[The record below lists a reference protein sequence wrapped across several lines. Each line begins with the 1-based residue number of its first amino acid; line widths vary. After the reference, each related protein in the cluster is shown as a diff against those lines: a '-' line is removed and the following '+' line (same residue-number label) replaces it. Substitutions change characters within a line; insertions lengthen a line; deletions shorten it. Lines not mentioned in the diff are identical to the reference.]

1 MYRPSNRA
9 IRWAAAAAVLLLAV
23 LAGAPARAA
32 EQTPGFDPREA
43 TILELQSAMGTGL
56 VSAADLVD
64 YYLQRIAALDG
75 EGPAL
80 NAIAVLN
87 PGARQRAA
95 ILDLERAEGRL
106 RGPLHGIPV
115 VVKDNFETRGMPTSA
130 GSLSLAGFQPD
141 RDAHVVRRLLEAGAI
156 VLAKTNMHEFAYG
169 ITSVG
174 SAFGAVKNP
183 YDPARTPGGS
193 SGGTG
198 AAVAANLAAAGLG
211 TDTCGSVRI
220 PAAFNSLVAL
230 RPTQGLVS
238 RRGIVPLSGTQD
250 IAGPLTR
257 SVVDTAVLLDVIAHI
272 DPGDGQTAESY
283 QQRPRSYLEGLRP
296 GALRGSRIGVLE
308 EALLVEPDD
317 GVVANVV
324 GDAVNRMQALGATV
338 VRVSLPELWPT
349 LEARLNG
356 FFVLVYDFK
365 RDINAY
371 LAAQVEA
378 PVRSLAEIIA
388 FGLHHPEVDGS
399 LRASEAMAPASRR
412 DYLEAVADRAQA
424 RQMLLAL
431 MARERLDALAF
442 PAVRREPVRI
452 GHSQPGSNCLMSANT
467 GLPALVVPA
476 GFTPAG
482 LPAGLELL
490 GAPWSETK
498 LLALAYDYEQTV
510 RPRRPP
516 PEH

>member
-1 MYRPSNRA
+1 VTA
-9 IRWAAAAAVLLLAV
+9 LLLAA
-23 LAGAPARAA
+23 LAAAPCPAA
-32 EQTPGFDPREA
+32 DEMPPFDPREA
-43 TILELQSAMGTGL
+43 TIPELQTAMGTGAL
-56 VSAADLVD
+56 SAAGLVD
-64 YYLQRIAALDG
+64 YYLGRIAALDG
-75 EGPAL
+75 DAPTL
-80 NAIAVLN
+80 NAIAALN

-115 VVKDNFETRGMPTSA
+115 VVKDNFETRGMPTTA
-130 GSLSLAGFQPD
+130 GSLALAGFQPD
-141 RDAHVVRRLLEAGAI
+141 RDAHVIRRLRDAGAI

-183 YDPARTPGGS
+183 YDPGRTPGGS
-193 SGGTG
+193 SGGSA

-220 PAAFNSLVAL
+220 PAAFNSLVGL
-230 RPTQGLVS
+230 RSTQGLIS

-257 SVVDTAVLLDVIAHI
+257 SVVDAALLLDVMAHI
-272 DPGDGQTAESY
+272 DPDDSQTAESY
-283 QQRPRSYLEGLRP
+283 RQRPRSYLDSLRP
-296 GALRGSRIGVLE
+296 GALRGARIGVLE

-317 GVVANVV
+317 AVVANVA

-338 VRVSLPELWPT
+338 VRVSVPELWPT

-371 LAAQVEA
+371 LADQAEA
-378 PVRSLAEIIA
+378 PVRSLAEIITL
-388 FGLHHPEVDGS
+388 GLHHPEVDGS

-431 MARERLDALAF
+431 MARERLDVLAF

-482 LPAGLELL
+482 MPVGLELL
-490 GAPWSETK
+490 GVPWSEAT
-498 LLALAYDYEQTV
+498 LLALAYDYEQAV